1 MFTIDNSNVN
11 AYNKTINIL
20 SVIFLVGFNMNTSEI
35 IKAINSDFSTTY
47 KNATPFVNSGALWNF
62 CINTIANP
70 VHMGNIVFANDLEI
84 PPVKSLLLIYE
95 RTMNPAPDFK
105 FSPSESQCMGALMGY
120 VFKYVLGY
128 NSQKERCTVKKYGV
142 KTATLY
148 MNPSEHHSF
157 SDK

>member
-1 MFTIDNSNVN
+1 
-11 AYNKTINIL
+11 
-20 SVIFLVGFNMNTSEI
+20 MNPNEI
-35 IKAINSDFSTTY
+35 IQAINSNFSAIY
-47 KNATPFVNSGALWNF
+47 KTASPFVNSGDLWNF

-70 VHMGNIVFANDLEI
+70 IHMGNIVFANDLEI

-105 FSPSESQCMGALMGY
+105 FTPSESQCMGALMGY

-128 NSQKERCTVKKYGV
+128 NSQKERCTVNHYGI
-142 KTATLY
+142 KTATRY
-148 MNPSEHHSF
+148 MNPSKHHSF